1 MSGTPTGTPTGAP
14 FSTDGVDPAAWRD
27 LLVRNWMTHDAMWFG
42 QSVMHHGIDVA
53 NELNCAAVRAM
64 GAVEAKRVM
73 RLLDLPAPV
82 GAADV
87 RRFFE
92 AAIALLI
99 PSFMS
104 FETAWADGAGQATFH
119 ITRCFAHDGV
129 ESLGVLDQYR
139 CGIYPRLYGWLD
151 TLGVDF
157 EVQPAAPGCVWAADG
172 CHRTLTF
179 RFP

>member
-1 MSGTPTGTPTGAP
+1 MTTTPYATP
-14 FSTDGVDPAAWRD
+14 FSTDDVDPAAWRD

-42 QSVMHHGIDVA
+42 QSVMHHGIDAA

-64 GAVEAKRVM
+64 GAVEAKRVV
-73 RLLDLPAPV
+73 RLLGLPAVAGP
-82 GAADV
+82 ADV
-87 RRFFE
+87 RGFFD

-104 FETAWADGAGQATFH
+104 FEVAWAPDATQAKFH

-151 TLGVDF
+151 TLGVEF